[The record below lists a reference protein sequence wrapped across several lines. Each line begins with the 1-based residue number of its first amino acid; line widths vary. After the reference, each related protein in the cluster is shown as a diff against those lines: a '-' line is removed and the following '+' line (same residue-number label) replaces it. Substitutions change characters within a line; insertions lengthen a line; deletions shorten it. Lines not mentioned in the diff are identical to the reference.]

1 MELVPHP
8 NGAIPAS
15 QGDISGKSD
24 AGHLDFGLVRRRG
37 LPHGQKG
44 ARNRLLY
51 PAKSIFERFRLFEVV
66 LDFIAPEDPTLR

>member
-1 MELVPHP
+1 MPAHKTGKAMELVPHP

-37 LPHGQKG
+37 LRMVRKG
-44 ARNRLLY
+44 REIARYTPQNRF
-51 PAKSIFERFRLFEVV
+51 SSGSG
-66 LDFIAPEDPTLR
+66 